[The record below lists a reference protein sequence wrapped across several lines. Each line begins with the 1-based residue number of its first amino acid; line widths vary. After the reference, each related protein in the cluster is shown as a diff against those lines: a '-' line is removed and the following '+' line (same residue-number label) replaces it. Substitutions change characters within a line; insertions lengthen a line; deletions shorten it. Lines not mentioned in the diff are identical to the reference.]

1 MPLLNTFTGA
11 KEGTQN
17 QGDQDIRNLVLGS
30 MLSAAPMLNYA
41 RWFSHAGNAVM
52 LPVALP
58 NSNKRMEI
66 RDLNTDVAAT
76 IPPPPAYITTGLR
89 IFTAKTRSDR
99 AWEAQNTGQL
109 GPYHSSNLQ
118 KDVFSL
124 GRDFTDRFINDN
136 PAAPPADA
144 RRWIGLKELCSIV
157 PPAPEYALAGSAGGN
172 RTVQFT
178 ENGGILALDD
188 TNAAKKA
195 ARRFLELCRQVDRQ
209 TISSG
214 AGTKVIFM
222 PDDLAFRL
230 SGLGLP
236 YLTVTRTDELLNQPT
251 EIGTFMGYPVVRT
264 GKASDLATDIIP
276 LNETVGSNSDCTSM
290 YIVTFNEQADLTFS
304 TNIGVTVD
312 GALTKDNFLE
322 TRVELQAGLTLA
334 NPQAIARIEGIRLYA

>member
-1 MPLLNTFTGA
+1 MPLLNAFTGA
-11 KEGTQN
+11 QQGIENT
-17 QGDQDIRNLVLGS
+17 GDQQIRTLILAS

-52 LPVALP
+52 LPVATP
-58 NSNKRMEI
+58 NSNKRLQI
-66 RDLNTDVAAT
+66 RDLNTDVTAT
-76 IPPPPAYITTGLR
+76 IPPAPSYITTGLR

-99 AWEAQNTGQL
+99 AYEAQNPGQL
-109 GPYHSSNLQ
+109 AEYHVRNIE
-118 KDVFSL
+118 KDAFSM
-124 GRDFTDRFINDN
+124 GRDLTDRFVNDD
-136 PAAPPADA
+136 PTAAPADP
-144 RRWIGLKELCSIV
+144 RRWTGLKELCSIV

-214 AGTKVIFM
+214 GGTKVIFM

-236 YLTVTRTDELLNQPT
+236 YLTVTRTDELLNQPMD
-251 EIGTFMGYPVVRT
+251 IDTFMGYPVVRT

-276 LNETVGSNSDCTSM
+276 LDETVGANSDCTSM
-290 YIVTFNEQADLTFS
+290 YMVTFNEEADLTFS
-304 TNIGVTVD
+304 TNVGVTVD